1 MTGATTN
8 RASAVETG
16 QKNSTGCST
25 AVIMTRLKAVEHPLP
40 WKQLEERPDAGF
52 FCCVPPPPSTQD
64 SSIAPEVLR
73 RWGNEIMG

>member
-40 WKQLEERPDAGF
+40 WKQRSVQTLVF
-52 FCCVPPPPSTQD
+52 FAVFPPPPPSTQD
-64 SSIAPEVLR
+64 SSIVPEVLR
-73 RWGNEIMG
+73 CWGNEVMG